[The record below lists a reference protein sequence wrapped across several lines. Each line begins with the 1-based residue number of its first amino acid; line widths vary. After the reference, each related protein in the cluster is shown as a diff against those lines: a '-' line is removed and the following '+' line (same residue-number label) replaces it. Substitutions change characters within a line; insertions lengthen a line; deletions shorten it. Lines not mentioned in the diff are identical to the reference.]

1 MTELFAFGKKVL
13 ENQAFSRLLGTELL
27 LFEEGKAVLGLLI
40 RDELKNNSE
49 EKLVAVG
56 QDTINKVD
64 YEL

>member
-1 MTELFAFGKKVL
+1 MTELFAFGKEIL

-49 EKLVAVG
+49 EKLVAVAQG
-56 QDTINKVD
+56 TINKVN
-64 YEL
+64 YKM